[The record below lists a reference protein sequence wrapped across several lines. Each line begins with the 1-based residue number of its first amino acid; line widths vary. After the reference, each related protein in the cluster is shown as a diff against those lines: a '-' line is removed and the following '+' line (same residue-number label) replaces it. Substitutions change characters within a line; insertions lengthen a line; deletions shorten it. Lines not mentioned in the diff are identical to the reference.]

1 MAINILSSLTAISNV
16 TTEAG
21 NTPAPGQVNLKQ
33 CVIQHGDDK
42 FYDVSTMVSEIHMF
56 EDIET
61 VGVTGWIQ
69 MIDNINVIRNGVI
82 LGEELLWIKFETA
95 GASEAGQQ
103 NFAVDYSSRCPLY
116 IHKIEEIT
124 SPQTL
129 QGTTTQSVLEYRLH
143 FCSTEMITND
153 RIRIS
158 KAYQGTISEIVKEVM
173 EKDLGVTKKPVTITE
188 TTDRHHYVV
197 PNMRPFDFILS
208 LAERARC
215 PTYIGVDGPQP
226 AMADNLFKGQ
236 HSDFIFFETAKRPIS
251 TDGGWFFVPLQRE
264 SMAVAEDAFG
274 GDGAAGP
281 DLIFT
286 LNNSAT
292 TSGAEES
299 TLNAGVTGYPAAML
313 RSLNFEFVTTGDKW
327 HSVADGSWCGTDIRH
342 NSYKKSFDI
351 FKSDYLKQLKRNTYS
366 HASKTPVYWPP
377 DPSWRKISEWP
388 ESNVSFSSS
397 PGSNSVSNINA
408 NTRRADYPWRKTP
421 PEHSLQRRMQVNHM
435 LNYERV
441 QCEMYGI
448 SGLQIGKMAQTEF
461 PQIGLF
467 SGTPDETGLEGS
479 EDVYGEDRNNNTWM
493 ITKIAHHII
502 FADTIPYKSTMELAN
517 TMRTTE
523 KELPIYGSLTGAAP
537 GQGRGAAGR

>member
-1 MAINILSSLTAISNV
+1 MAINVLSSLTAISNV

-33 CVIQHGDDK
+33 CVLQHGDGA
-42 FYDVSTMVSEIHMF
+42 FYDISTMVSEIHMF

-61 VGVTGWIQ
+61 VGVTGWVQ
-69 MIDNINVIRNGVI
+69 MIDNINVIRNGLI
-82 LGEELLWIKFETA
+82 LNEELLWLKFETA

-103 NFAVDYSSRCPLY
+103 NFAVDYASRCPLY

-158 KAYQGTISEIVKEVM
+158 KTYQGKISDIVRQVM

-188 TTDRHHYVV
+188 TTDIHHYVV

-208 LAERARC
+208 MAESARC
-215 PTYIGVDGPQP
+215 PTHTAVDGPQP
-226 AMADNLFKGQ
+226 AMAHNMFKGQ
-236 HSDFIFFETAKRPIS
+236 HSDFVFFETAKRP
-251 TDGGWFFVPLQRE
+251 TAEDGGWFFVPLQRE
-264 SMAVAEDAFG
+264 AMSVAEDAFG
-274 GDGAAGP
+274 GGGAAGA

-299 TLNAGVTGYPAAML
+299 QVSAGVTGYPAAML
-313 RSLNFEFVTTGDKW
+313 RSLNFDFVTTGDKW
-327 HSVADGSWCGTDIRH
+327 HSVADGNWCGTDIRH
-342 NSYKKSFDI
+342 NPYKKSFDVYK
-351 FKSDYLKQLKRNTYS
+351 FDYLKHLIHNTYS

-377 DPSWRKISEWP
+377 DPSWRTISEWP
-388 ESNVSFSSS
+388 EAFVSFSSS
-397 PGSNSVSNINA
+397 NGSKKSSNINT
-408 NTRRADYPWRKTP
+408 NTRRANYPWKKTP
-421 PEHSLQRRMQVNHM
+421 SEHTLQRRVQVNHM

-448 SGLQIGKMAQTEF
+448 SGLQIGKMAQAEF

-467 SGTPDETGLEGS
+467 SGTPDETGLDGS
-479 EDVYGEDRNNNTWM
+479 FDVYGEDRNNNTWM
-493 ITKIAHHII
+493 ITKIGHHIV
-502 FADTIPYKSTMELAN
+502 FGDSIPYRTTMELAN

-523 KELPIYGSLTGAAP
+523 KELPVYGSLTGAAP
-537 GQGRGAAGR
+537 GQGRGSAGR